1 MFLKQTCFM
10 CGVSLHTQSNN
21 ERVLGIELKLP
32 LSQIVAMKWH
42 DKGSG
47 YFFNLISKHV
57 PPYGIGKFF

>member
-1 MFLKQTCFM
+1 M

-32 LSQIVAMKWH
+32 LSQIVTMKWH

-47 YFFNLISKHV
+47 YFLI
-57 PPYGIGKFF
+57 